1 MTHAEQIREYFKENP
16 SATYDEVAEA
26 VKTINSTVRT
36 NVCRDLKAGRCVRL
50 EDDSLDYLSYFE
62 KETLLIEL
70 VEWKNKTRKE

>member
-16 SATYDEVAEA
+16 STTYDEVEEA
-26 VKTINSTVRT
+26 VRTTNSTVRT
-36 NVCRDLKAGRCVRL
+36 NACRDLKAGRCVRL